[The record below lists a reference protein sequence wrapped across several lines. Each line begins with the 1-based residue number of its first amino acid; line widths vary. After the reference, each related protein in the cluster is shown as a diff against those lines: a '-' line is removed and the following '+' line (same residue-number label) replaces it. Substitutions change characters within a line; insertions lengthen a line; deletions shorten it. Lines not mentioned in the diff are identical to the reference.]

1 MKRIFSGKQVSGNR
15 LHPFGSPWLTVAQR
29 LWNNGWAGVLALL
42 LTLAIL
48 QAGIGAS
55 LENLTY
61 DTLFHLRGPIPW
73 NSEVVVVEI
82 DESRT
87 ETQGQFLGSRDRLA
101 ELLALLAEGN
111 PSVVVFDMLLS
122 ESTPFDPELAA
133 AMGQLNRVV
142 LAQSW
147 GEDGL
152 QISPTPPLR
161 EAAWALGHTEQQHE
175 IDGLVRQIPLSRYGV
190 PALSV
195 VAVSAHH
202 GGDTLR
208 LPSRLNHPLWINW
221 AGPADAASHYTFGD
235 ILNRQVP
242 PEVFANRI
250 VVLGLT
256 TPTLDSLQTPFDR
269 NPPTSGVYLQAAAIG
284 NLLQGDG
291 LKRLTPGWIVVILL
305 LGGPGLSFLISH
317 WRVERQL
324 VLWFSLCVLWGGL
337 GVLLFRW
344 DYWIPIAMPMLL
356 VTLTNAIVILKEQ
369 LRINSLL
376 RQSEERYALAVQ
388 GSNGGL
394 WDWNLKTDRIYFSA
408 RWMEMLGE
416 KEERVGDRPE
426 AWYERVHPDDL
437 AALQAAIHDY
447 QEGKR
452 SEFENEHRLRH
463 RDGSYRWM
471 LCRGVVVRDRHG
483 KPYRMAG
490 SQIDI
495 TARKTVEE
503 QLWRNAYYDDLTGL
517 PNRNFF
523 LDQLRRAIAAAE
535 QNSLYVYAVLL
546 MDVDRFQVVN
556 NSLGNAIG
564 DQLLVAIARRLKGF
578 FSMESVIARRSGDEF
593 IVLLENVEHPNDA
606 TRTAEQVQQI
616 LSLPFHLDEHEVYV
630 TVSIGIAISSGR
642 HKSPEHLLQDADTA
656 MYRAKAKGKARCQV
670 FDPNMHS
677 RMLARLKLE
686 NDLRRAISS
695 EQRWIDEPE
704 DTQGHHQ
711 ELILYYQP
719 IVNLATRNIIGF
731 ESLARW
737 HHPTMGF
744 LPPNRFI
751 TMAEETGLIIPL
763 GWWILRQSCRQMQL
777 WKNLYPNLPPL
788 TISVNLASRQFAL
801 PHLTQEIQTIL
812 EETGLPPSCLKL
824 EITEGTIMDTGQG
837 VTNVLNQIRALGI
850 QLSIDDF
857 GTGYSSLS
865 YLSRFPI
872 NTLKIDRTFVSK
884 MNLARDSTEIVRT
897 IVTLAHNLGMDV
909 TAEGVE
915 TEEQRQY
922 LLDMNCESG
931 QGYYFA
937 KPLDPEAASDLLQQ
951 CSQQECYVR
960 SNGKIK
966 NPIFGEGGAAQPH
979 LLPQKWGF

>member
-1 MKRIFSGKQVSGNR
+1 MKRISGKLSSEPPLR
-15 LHPFGSPWLTVAQR
+15 PFGFHGSGFAKR
-29 LWNNGWAGVLALL
+29 LWNNGIAGLIALL
-42 LTLAIL
+42 LTLGML
-48 QAGIGAS
+48 QMGLGAS

-61 DTLFHLRGPIPW
+61 DTLFQLRGPIPW
-73 NSEVVVVEI
+73 SEKVVVVEL

-87 ETQGQFLGSRDRLA
+87 STQSEFSGLRDRLIT
-101 ELLALLAEGN
+101 LLDILAEAD
-111 PSVVVFDMLLS
+111 PSVVIFDLLMS
-122 ESTPFDPELAA
+122 ESTPVDRDLAT
-133 AMGQLNRVV
+133 AMGNLKCVV

-147 GEDGL
+147 DEKGL
-152 QISPTPPLR
+152 RLTPTPVLR
-161 EAAWALGHTEQQHE
+161 DVAWAIGHTEQQHE
-175 IDGLVRQIPLSRYGV
+175 LDGLVRQIPLNRYGV

-195 VAVSAHH
+195 VAISAYRGDSTPPAAPHH
-202 GGDTLR
+202 ND
-208 LPSRLNHPLWINW
+208 PLWINW
-221 AGPADAASHYTFGD
+221 AGAAKDSPHYALVD
-235 ILNRQVP
+235 ILDGKISPQA
-242 PEVFANRI
+242 FTNRI

-256 TPTLDSLQTPFDR
+256 TPTLDTLQTPFDR
-269 NPPTSGVYLQAAAIG
+269 DPPTSGVYLQAAAIG
-284 NLLQGDG
+284 NLLQDNA
-291 LKRLTPGWIVVILL
+291 LTRLSPGWMVVILL
-305 LGGPGLSFLISH
+305 LGGPGLSFLITN
-317 WRVERQL
+317 WRIEHQL
-324 VLWFSLCVLWGGL
+324 SLWLALCLAWALL
-337 GVLLFRW
+337 GIFLFRLN
-344 DYWIPIAMPMLL
+344 YWIPITTPLL
-356 VTLTNAIVILKEQ
+356 LITLTNVFVTLKEQ

-394 WDWNLKTDRIYFSA
+394 WDWNLITNTIYFSQ
-408 RWMEMLGE
+408 RWKEMLGE
-416 KEERVGDRPE
+416 TAATVGNQPE
-426 AWYERVHPDDL
+426 DWYERVHPDDL
-437 AALQAAIHDY
+437 AALQSAIQDY
-447 QEGKR
+447 LDGKR
-452 SEFENEHRLRH
+452 AEFENEHRLQR

-471 LCRGVVVRDRHG
+471 LCRGAVVRDRHG

-490 SQIDI
+490 SQLDI
-495 TARKTVEE
+495 TVRKEVEE

-535 QNSLYVYAVLL
+535 QNALYVYAVLL

-556 NSLGNAIG
+556 NSLGNDIG
-564 DQLLVAIARRLKGF
+564 DQLLVAIACRLRGF

-593 IVLLENVEHPNDA
+593 IVLLENVEHPSDA
-606 TRTAEQVQQI
+606 TRTAEQIQQI
-616 LSLPFHLDEHEVYV
+616 LALPFHLDEHEVYV

-656 MYRAKAKGKARCQV
+656 MYRAKAKGKARSQV
-670 FDPNMHS
+670 FDPDMHS

-686 NDLRRAISS
+686 NDLRRAISN
-695 EQRWIDEPE
+695 EQRWVEEPG
-704 DTQGHHQ
+704 DRSQQQ
-711 ELILYYQP
+711 ELMLYYQP
-719 IVNLATRNIIGF
+719 IVDLETQQIIGF

-744 LPPNRFI
+744 LPPSRFI

-763 GWWILRQSCRQMQL
+763 GWWILRQSCRQMQH
-777 WKNLYPNLPPL
+777 WKNEYPALPPL
-788 TISVNLASRQFAL
+788 TVSVNLASRQFAL
-801 PHLTQEIQTIL
+801 PNLTHEIQTIL

-837 VTNVLNQIRALGI
+837 VINVLNQLRSLGI

-872 NTLKIDRTFVSK
+872 NTLKIDRSFVSK
-884 MNLARDSTEIVRT
+884 MNPGQDSAEIVRT

-922 LLDMNCESG
+922 LLEMACEFG

-937 KPLDPEAASDLLQQ
+937 RPLDAEAVADLLRQ
-951 CSQQECYVR
+951 CSQQACYVR
-960 SNGKIK
+960 
-966 NPIFGEGGAAQPH
+966 QP
-979 LLPQKWGF
+979 